1 MLGKDVPTA
10 EQEALKKK
18 VHCKTHGKISFAV
31 MARTIG
37 AKWKALDS
45 NDKKSYEGRAREKR
59 HAISEN

>member
-31 MARTIG
+31 MAKNNSVKIRI
-37 AKWKALDS
+37 
-45 NDKKSYEGRAREKR
+45 KK
-59 HAISEN
+59 N